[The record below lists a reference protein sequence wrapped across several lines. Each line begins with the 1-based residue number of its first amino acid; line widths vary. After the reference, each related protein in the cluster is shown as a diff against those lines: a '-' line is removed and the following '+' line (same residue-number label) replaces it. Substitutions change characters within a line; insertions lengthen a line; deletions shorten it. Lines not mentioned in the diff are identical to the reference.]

1 MNNYAA
7 DKGTNS
13 DCTNLPHPQKGKFV
27 MYLSVLSAAVF
38 AWEIVPVHIIIITQF
53 FILQ

>member
-7 DKGTNS
+7 DKGTNH
-13 DCTNLPHPQKGKFV
+13 DCPKLPQPQKGKFAV
-27 MYLSVLSAAVF
+27 YLSVLSAAVF